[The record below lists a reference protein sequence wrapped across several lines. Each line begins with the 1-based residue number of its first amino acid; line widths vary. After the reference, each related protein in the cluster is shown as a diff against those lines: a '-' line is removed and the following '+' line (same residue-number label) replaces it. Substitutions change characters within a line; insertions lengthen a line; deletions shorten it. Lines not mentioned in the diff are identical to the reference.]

1 MCRLVGLSSRLSRL
15 SLAHCVHKL
24 PKTGRKD
31 PQRTV
36 RWVRCYRDRR
46 VANKRAAVT
55 EYSVCRRIVKNFTM
69 PRSDNS
75 YYRLHG
81 HSSTTSGAH
90 ADRHGEGHITATRS
104 PRIFSSCG
112 LQPRRRH
119 PQHSGMLFAS
129 NRSSGLAFLTALGAR
144 TVQRR
149 TDAQGT
155 LHSSCRE
162 APERA
167 QLPP

>member
-1 MCRLVGLSSRLSRL
+1 MPGPSYLVLYLRWHS
-15 SLAHCVHKL
+15 AHKV
-24 PKTGRKD
+24 PNSYRKD

-36 RWVRCYRDRR
+36 RWVRCYRGRR

-55 EYSVCRRIVKNFTM
+55 EYSVCRRIVKNFIM
-69 PRSDNS
+69 PRRYNS

-104 PRIFSSCG
+104 PRIFSSCR

-119 PQHSGMLFAS
+119 PQHSGMLLAS
-129 NRSSGLAFLTALGAR
+129 NRSFGLAFLAALGAR

-149 TDAQGT
+149 TAAQDT